1 MALKM
6 GKKKFYVVWVGRET
20 GVFNNWEACRKAT
33 HGFEGARYK
42 SFESLEQ
49 AQKALNDNPFKHI
62 GKNAPSLP
70 PDPNK
75 IKAAGLPIENS
86 ISVDAACNMTNGQM
100 EYQGVYT
107 ANKQLLFKQ
116 GPFQKASN
124 NIGEFLAL
132 VHALA
137 WCKKKHL
144 DLPVYSD
151 SKTAI
156 AWVRNKHAKT
166 KVEPNTQNEELFD
179 MIDRAEKWLKEN
191 VWTNKIVKWETEV
204 WGEIP
209 ADFGRK

>member
-1 MALKM
+1 MA
-6 GKKKFYVVWVGRET
+6 KKKYYVVWAGHET
-20 GVFNNWEACRKAT
+20 GVFGNWEACRKAV

-42 SFESLEQ
+42 SFEDLEQ
-49 AQKALNDNPFKHI
+49 AKKALNENPFKHI
-62 GKNAPSLP
+62 GKNAPAPP
-70 PDPNK
+70 PDPEK
-75 IKAAGLPIENS
+75 LKAAGLPVENS

-107 ANKQLLFKQ
+107 ASKQLLFKQ
-116 GPFQKASN
+116 GPFPKASN

-137 WCKKKHL
+137 WCKKKRI
-144 DLPVYSD
+144 DLPIYSD

-166 KVEPNTQNEELFD
+166 KVEQNSQNDELFD
-179 MIDRAEKWLKEN
+179 LIDRAEKWLKEN
-191 VWTNKIVKWETEV
+191 TWTNKILKWETEV

>member
-1 MALKM
+1 MT
-6 GKKKFYVVWVGRET
+6 KKKYYVVWAGHET
-20 GVFNNWEACRKAT
+20 GIFEKWETCRKAV

-49 AQKALNDNPFKHI
+49 AQKAFRENPFKHI
-62 GKNAPSLP
+62 GKNAPAP
-70 PDPNK
+70 TPDPEK
-75 IKAAGLPIENS
+75 IKAVGKPVENS
-86 ISVDAACNMTNGQM
+86 ISVDAACNMTTGQM

-107 ANKQLLFKQ
+107 ANKQLLFKL
-116 GPFQKASN
+116 GPFPKASN

-144 DLPVYSD
+144 DLPIYSD

-156 AWVRNKHAKT
+156 AWVRNKNAKT
-166 KVEPNTQNEELFD
+166 KVEQNSQNEDLFD
-179 MIDRAEKWLKEN
+179 LIDRAENWLKEN
-191 VWTNKIVKWETEV
+191 TWKNKILKWETEV

>member
-1 MALKM
+1 M
-6 GKKKFYVVWVGRET
+6 GKKKYYVVWVGRET
-20 GVFNNWEACRKAT
+20 GVFDNWDACRKAV
-33 HGFEGARYK
+33 HGFEAARYK

-49 AQKALNDNPFKHI
+49 ANKALTENPFRHI
-62 GKNAPSLP
+62 GKNIHPPP
-70 PDPNK
+70 PDPGK
-75 IKAAGLPIENS
+75 LKAAGLPIENS
-86 ISVDAACNMTNGQM
+86 ISVDAACNMTSGQM

-107 ANKQLLFKQ
+107 ATKQVLFKQ
-116 GPFQKASN
+116 GPFPKASN

-137 WCKKKHL
+137 WCKKKKL
-144 DLPVYSD
+144 ELPVYSD

-166 KVEPNTQNEELFD
+166 KVEQNTQNEVLFD
-179 MIDRAEKWLKEN
+179 LIDRAEKWLKEN
-191 VWTNKIVKWETEV
+191 SWSNKILKWETEV